1 MLRMREVKPRAAKTH
16 PKPQKEKPAAGGSV
30 GDAEDGQSPNKHDP
44 EKWYPLATEFEK
56 HRKELFGTLGNSLPI
71 SLGQLSRQSGL
82 DGFGWVCRWFPI
94 PLKFGPSFR
103 QLRNPRPP
111 SHPHLRADPRASVR
125 GPKTFSAKQPRCG
138 RKQSNK
144 LKAKEEKWV
153 RFLVVNSKLRRS

>member
-1 MLRMREVKPRAAKTH
+1 MMQRGCGSRNAPEAAQTNNKPKAKSQPLTVMLVPLVMLRMREVKPRAAKTH

-82 DGFGWVCRWFPI
+82 DGFAGGFPF
-94 PLKFGPSFR
+94 P
-103 QLRNPRPP
+103 
-111 SHPHLRADPRASVR
+111 
-125 GPKTFSAKQPRCG
+125 
-138 RKQSNK
+138 
-144 LKAKEEKWV
+144 
-153 RFLVVNSKLRRS
+153 